1 MFLRKCGVMADIE
14 IRTATPFDAEE
25 LLGIYSYYIINT
37 AVTYEIDV
45 PSAED
50 FRRRIEKTLKKYPY
64 IVAER
69 DGRIMGY
76 AYAGVFKDR
85 AAYERSAE
93 TSIYVDVNEKRHGT
107 GTALYKELEKRLAD
121 MGVRN
126 AYACI
131 ASTDKDDEYLNHD
144 SISFHEKQ
152 GYTLVG
158 TFHKCADKFG
168 REYDMV
174 WMEKIIG

>member
-1 MFLRKCGVMADIE
+1 MADIE

-25 LLGIYSYYIINT
+25 LLGIYSYYIVNT

-69 DGRIMGY
+69 DGRITGY

-107 GTALYKELEKRLAD
+107 GTALYRELEKRLA
-121 MGVRN
+121 GCSL
-126 AYACI
+126 CI
-131 ASTDKDDEYLNHD
+131 KSYCSFSCQSKLEGRSHTPSNH
-144 SISFHEKQ
+144 I
-152 GYTLVG
+152 
-158 TFHKCADKFG
+158 AP
-168 REYDMV
+168 
-174 WMEKIIG
+174 IGP

>member
-1 MFLRKCGVMADIE
+1 MADIE

-69 DGRIMGY
+69 DGWFLYTTDAADERQSGSFRGGRVNKKKKKRKRQERR
-76 AYAGVFKDR
+76 GV
-85 AAYERSAE
+85 
-93 TSIYVDVNEKRHGT
+93 
-107 GTALYKELEKRLAD
+107 
-121 MGVRN
+121 
-126 AYACI
+126 
-131 ASTDKDDEYLNHD
+131 
-144 SISFHEKQ
+144 
-152 GYTLVG
+152 
-158 TFHKCADKFG
+158 
-168 REYDMV
+168 
-174 WMEKIIG
+174 

>member
-14 IRTATPFDAEE
+14 IRTATPFEAEE

-107 GTALYKELEKRLAD
+107 GTALYRELEKRLAD

-144 SISFHEKQ
+144 SIRFHEKQ
-152 GYTLVG
+152 GYTLAG
-158 TFHKCADKFG
+158 KFHKCAEKFG